1 MNPTTLSMLIFI
13 SLALTACGGG
23 EGEAESAS
31 PKAETPLVGVV
42 SAGEKIFLGTC
53 FTCHGKDA
61 TGIEG
66 SGTNLTTSEFIR
78 GKTDG
83 ELIEYI
89 KVGREMNDPLNTTG
103 IAMPPYG
110 ANPMLTDQ
118 DLANVVAYLRTVQ
131 QEP

>member
-1 MNPTTLSMLIFI
+1 MKRTLLSLVIAW
-13 SLALTACGGG
+13 LALSACGGG
-23 EGEAESAS
+23 GDGEAESAAS
-31 PKAETPLVGVV
+31 APLVGNVPG
-42 SAGEKIFLGTC
+42 GEEVFMGTC
-53 FTCHGKDA
+53 IKCHGDDA

-66 SGTNLTTSEFIR
+66 SGTNLTISQFIR
-78 GKTDG
+78 DRTDA

>member
-1 MNPTTLSMLIFI
+1 MKPIVLS
-13 SLALTACGGG
+13 SLAVAWLAFVACGGG
-23 EGEAESAS
+23 SDGEAESAAS
-31 PKAETPLVGVV
+31 APLVGNVP
-42 SAGEKIFLGTC
+42 AGEEVFMGTC
-53 FTCHGKDA
+53 IKCHGDDA

-66 SGTNLTTSEFIR
+66 SGTNLTISQFI
-78 GKTDG
+78 GEKTDA

>member
-1 MNPTTLSMLIFI
+1 M
-13 SLALTACGGG
+13 
-23 EGEAESAS
+23 
-31 PKAETPLVGVV
+31 
-42 SAGEKIFLGTC
+42 GTC
-53 FTCHGKDA
+53 IKCHGDDA

-66 SGTNLTTSEFIR
+66 SGTNLTISQFIGER
-78 GKTDG
+78 TDA

>member
-1 MNPTTLSMLIFI
+1 MKSPTLPLLAFI
-13 SLALTACGGG
+13 GLALAACGERDGGAERASPEASPTLVGEVAGG
-23 EGEAESAS
+23 EEVFM
-31 PKAETPLVGVV
+31 K
-42 SAGEKIFLGTC
+42 TC
-53 FTCHGKDA
+53 INCHGADA
-61 TGIEG
+61 TGIEDL
-66 SGTNLTTSEFIR
+66 GTNLTISKFIR
-78 GKTDG
+78 GKTDA

-118 DLANVVAYLRTVQ
+118 NLADVVAFLRTVQ

>member
-1 MNPTTLSMLIFI
+1 MKRTSLVIAW
-13 SLALTACGGG
+13 LALAACGGG
-23 EGEAESAS
+23 GDGEAESAVTTTLIGNAPAS
-31 PKAETPLVGVV
+31 EEV
-42 SAGEKIFLGTC
+42 FMGTC
-53 FTCHGKDA
+53 IKCHGDDA

-66 SGTNLTTSEFIR
+66 SGTNLTISQFIR
-78 GKTDG
+78 EKTDA
-83 ELIEYI
+83 ELIDYI

-118 DLANVVAYLRTVQ
+118 DLADVVAYLRTVQ